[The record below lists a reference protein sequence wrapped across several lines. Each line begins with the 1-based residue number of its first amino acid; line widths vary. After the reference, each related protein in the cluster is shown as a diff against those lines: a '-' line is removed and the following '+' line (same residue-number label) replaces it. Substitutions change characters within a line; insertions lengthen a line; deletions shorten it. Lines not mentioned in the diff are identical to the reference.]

1 MPVSNPSA
9 ASSNPSA
16 ASQAQS
22 PDVAQLVALL
32 GSLMPLLLQFQSQ
45 TLEPPFQSG
54 PFQAGPFQA
63 GPFQSGPFQPG
74 PFQAGPFQGL
84 GNVLIPNPAL
94 DHQAAVNL
102 AGDITADSL
111 RNLSAYLEANAGR
124 HAGLENCVPIVT
136 QAARSFAARDY
147 AQAFN
152 LIWLAYRVIATI
164 RAGDPQLPPLRAG
177 RLDSTFPSDPTS
189 SIH

>member
-9 ASSNPSA
+9 AAAA
-16 ASQAQS
+16 ASQVHS

-45 TLEPPFQSG
+45 ALEPPFH
-54 PFQAGPFQA
+54 AGPFQL
-63 GPFQSGPFQPG
+63 GPFQPG
-74 PFQAGPFQGL
+74 LFQPGLVQPGL
-84 GNVLIPNPAL
+84 GNVLMPNPAL
-94 DHQAAVNL
+94 DHQAAVSL
-102 AGDITADSL
+102 VGDITADSL

-136 QAARSFAARDY
+136 QAARSFAARDH

-164 RAGDPQLPPLRAG
+164 RAADPQLPPLRAG

>member
-9 ASSNPSA
+9 AA
-16 ASQAQS
+16 ASPAQS

-45 TLEPPFQSG
+45 ALEPPFH
-54 PFQAGPFQA
+54 AGPFQA
-63 GPFQSGPFQPG
+63 GPFQPGLVQP
-74 PFQAGPFQGL
+74 GL
-84 GNVLIPNPAL
+84 GNVLMPNPAL
-94 DHQAAVNL
+94 DHQAAVSL
-102 AGDITADSL
+102 VGDITADSL

-164 RAGDPQLPPLRAG
+164 RAADPQLPPLRAG